1 MRTNLG
7 NKHIVFLPQPVLIIA
22 TYDENGKPNAMNA
35 AWGGQTDFDMISIAL
50 SKHKTT
56 DNILLNKAFT
66 ISFATKKLE
75 VISDYFG
82 VVSAEKE
89 DKIKKSGLTIEKS
102 EFVNA
107 PIILEYPL
115 TLECEF
121 VSYENEVLV
130 GRVLNVNV
138 DNDYINENGKIDVSK
153 LELIT
158 YDSINGV
165 YRELGGVVGVEFK
178 DGLKFNSEK

>member
-82 VVSAEKE
+82 VVSAEKRIRLKRV
-89 DKIKKSGLTIEKS
+89 DLLLKK
-102 EFVNA
+102 
-107 PIILEYPL
+107 
-115 TLECEF
+115 
-121 VSYENEVLV
+121 VS
-130 GRVLNVNV
+130 
-138 DNDYINENGKIDVSK
+138 S
-153 LELIT
+153 
-158 YDSINGV
+158 
-165 YRELGGVVGVEFK
+165 
-178 DGLKFNSEK
+178 